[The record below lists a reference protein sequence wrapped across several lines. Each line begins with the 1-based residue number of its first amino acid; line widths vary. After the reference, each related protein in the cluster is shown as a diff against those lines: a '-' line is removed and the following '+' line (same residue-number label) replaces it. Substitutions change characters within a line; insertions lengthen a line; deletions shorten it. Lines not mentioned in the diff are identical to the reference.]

1 MKRRMCFLSNHLS
14 LISKTNLERVISLQ
28 TQYFREKLWSNIEC
42 VHTLFWKARIFIK
55 ILCLVYIPSN
65 SLSTTRKYITTINEE
80 NHILTQITVFSYPV
94 MQDTGSF
101 LGRQVSVTRL
111 YSYYSEEKNKRKKKK
126 KKAFQAFN
134 NLKHNFQK

>member
-14 LISKTNLERVISLQ
+14 LISKTKKERVISLQ

-101 LGRQVSVTRL
+101 LGRQVSVTGL
-111 YSYYSEEKNKRKKKK
+111 YSYYSEGKKKKKK

>member
-1 MKRRMCFLSNHLS
+1 M
-14 LISKTNLERVISLQ
+14 
-28 TQYFREKLWSNIEC
+28 
-42 VHTLFWKARIFIK
+42 
-55 ILCLVYIPSN
+55 
-65 SLSTTRKYITTINEE
+65 STTRKYITTINEE

-101 LGRQVSVTRL
+101 LGRQVSVTGL
-111 YSYYSEEKNKRKKKK
+111 YSYYSEEKKKRKKKK